1 MHDRPVAPECRF
13 VDCPLPDPQVRYFV
27 EAMGRNANTKG
38 ALPGFGSVFYTVT
51 ANSISARTDFCLPGS
66 VAPDG
71 QCTADTGRVFTDR
84 FSISDGVSGPGLS
97 PAGGPGPQAPDA
109 LNEYSLLVDALVH
122 RMSLPESWQSF
133 VPREER
139 RR

>member
-97 PAGGPGPQAPDA
+97 PAGGPNEPA
-109 LNEYSLLVDALVH
+109 LS
-122 RMSLPESWQSF
+122 
-133 VPREER
+133 
-139 RR
+139 

>member
-27 EAMGRNANTKG
+27 
-38 ALPGFGSVFYTVT
+38 GFGSVFYTVT

-122 RMSLPESWQSF
+122 RVSLPESWQSF